1 MILIMAEEMLK
12 YHGQTYGYGSLII
25 EQWWSTLPA
34 STQIYY
40 WGYICFILGVLTIEV
55 CNYLIP
61 KVKEAYGIE

>member
-12 YHGQTYGYGSLII
+12 YHGQTYGYGSLFV

-40 WGYICFILGVLTIEV
+40 WGYICFILGCATMVITD
-55 CNYLIP
+55 YLI
-61 KVKEAYGIE
+61 KKIRDHYGIK